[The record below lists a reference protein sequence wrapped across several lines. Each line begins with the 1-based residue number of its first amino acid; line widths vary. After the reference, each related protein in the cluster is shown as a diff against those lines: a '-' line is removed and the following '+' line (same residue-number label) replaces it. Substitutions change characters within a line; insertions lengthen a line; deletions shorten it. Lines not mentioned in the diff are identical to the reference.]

1 MADIQ
6 IKEPV
11 KGKKSST
18 KNAIRVDMTPMVDL
32 GFLLITFFMFT
43 ANFSKP
49 NVINFANAPKNI
61 HDVKTDINVKNS
73 ITFIL
78 GKEGRVFYYQEERQ
92 NLNDNSIKEISFD
105 KAQVAKTI
113 EAAKSNAVNK
123 SIFTVIIKPADDTNY
138 KTVVDMLDELAI
150 TKSDRYGI
158 SELNDREKELYQKKV
173 L

>member
-1 MADIQ
+1 
-6 IKEPV
+6 
-11 KGKKSST
+11 
-18 KNAIRVDMTPMVDL
+18 MVDL

-78 GKEGRVFYYQEERQ
+78 GKYGRIFYYQEERQ
-92 NLNDNSIKEISFD
+92 NLNDNSLKEISFD
-105 KAQVAKTI
+105 KVLVAKTI

-123 SIFTVIIKPADDTNY
+123 NIFTVIIKPDDDTNY
-138 KTVVDMLDELAI
+138 KTVVDMLYELAI

-158 SELNDREKELYQKKV
+158 SELNEREKELYKKKI